1 MQGCIILKT
10 SPALHK
16 MSSMQCISFNSIW
29 LQNHR
34 THPKFKCLAITSP
47 LRMGPEQSPIAIEE
61 VKEKTRKELKRLYS
75 FQPVEGMKLIDNLQ
89 WLGIGYHF
97 EDEIVSWLEKLSE
110 WDCGEDDLRATAL
123 RFRLLRQRLRPVSCE
138 VFDKFME
145 DDKTR
150 KPLSPDEGLLDL
162 YEASYLAACG
172 EDVLSE
178 AMKFTET
185 QLASSVRAADDN
197 LSRRIRQALQLPR
210 HHRMERI
217 ESRRYIEDCSTQIHR
232 TPPYIL
238 ELAKLDYNN
247 VQLLHKME
255 LAEFRRWW
263 KELGLVDKLSF
274 ARDPVEECFFWAVG
288 IFPDPRYSGVRME
301 IMKTVAILITI
312 DDVFDK
318 YGTIDDLSLFTLA
331 VQRWDVDAIENLP
344 DYMKICYMA
353 LFNTTT
359 EIAQKIFN
367 EHGINV
373 LHFLSRAW
381 IDTIEAYM
389 IEAKWFQNGQI
400 PNVED
405 YLENG
410 VTTGGS
416 YLALVHA
423 FFLMGE
429 GITKHNIQFMRKPY
443 PKLFSTSGRILRLWN
458 DLGTSKEE
466 QDFGDNASLTPVLMK
481 EKNLSSEDE
490 AREYIKQLIRQ
501 SWWEMNTNLLD
512 SSIWPSSLIN
522 VCFNMCRT
530 SESIYHH
537 QEYSYLSSFKR
548 TAQIKLLEPIT
559 I

>member
-1 MQGCIILKT
+1 
-10 SPALHK
+10 
-16 MSSMQCISFNSIW
+16 
-29 LQNHR
+29 
-34 THPKFKCLAITSP
+34 
-47 LRMGPEQSPIAIEE
+47 MGPEQSTIAMEE
-61 VKEKTRKELKRLYS
+61 VKENTRKELKRLCS
-75 FQPVEGMKLIDNLQ
+75 FQPVEGMKMIDNLQ

-150 KPLSPDEGLLDL
+150 KSLSPDEGLLDL

-263 KELGLVDKLSF
+263 KELGLGDKLSF

-301 IMKTVAILITI
+301 IMKPVAILITI

-318 YGTIDDLSLFTLA
+318 YGAIDDLSLFTLA